1 MLYIYPHKP
10 QGVTKARDARS
21 EETEWKECPWKTHA
35 IQEHQRHGGAGITF
49 SLVHSRICESIS
61 IADISKEQ
69 QRKTEQNDLLLD
81 TNSPAADVLAKARLI
96 GEYYLVLA
104 AHKTILL

>member
-21 EETEWKECPWKTHA
+21 EETEWKECSWKTHA

-69 QRKTEQNDLLLD
+69 QRKAEQRDLPLD
-81 TNSPAADVLAKARLI
+81 TNSPPADVIAKARPT
-96 GEYYLVLA
+96 GEHYLVFA
-104 AHKTILL
+104 AHETTLL